1 MESES
6 HSMLLHAPAKINL
19 FLELHSKMA
28 SGFHELE
35 TVMATVSWFDTL
47 SFRRNDSEQIHLD
60 VRLAT
65 AGEAEGFPPDG
76 IPQGR
81 GNLVYQA
88 VEALKQE
95 AGVEQGLSI
104 TLVKR
109 IPAQAGLGGGSSDA
123 ATALLGAN
131 DLWGL
136 GYSKERLAE
145 IAGRLGSDIPFFIYG
160 GFARCV
166 GRGEQIHPLHCFAN
180 LSLVIAKP
188 PVGLATADVFR
199 NSIIPEQPK
208 TGQGLIEALRNS
220 DSRAIARTMFNRLAD
235 PASRLTPWIE
245 KLCSGFAR
253 TGSLGALMSGSGSA
267 CFGIY
272 PTALAARTAAAQLK
286 ADDGTR
292 VAVVH
297 TLAGR

>member
-6 HSMLLHAPAKINL
+6 QSMLLHAPAKVNL
-19 FLELHSKMA
+19 FLELHRKMA

-47 SFRRNDSEQIHLD
+47 SFRKNDSEQIDLE
-60 VRLAT
+60 VRMAT
-65 AGEAEGFPPDG
+65 GGRVEDSSPEG

-104 TLVKR
+104 TLEKR

-145 IAGRLGSDIPFFIYG
+145 LAGRLGSDIPFFIYG

-166 GRGEQIHPLHCFAN
+166 GRGEQVHPLRSFAN

-199 NSIIPEQPK
+199 NSIIPEQPQS
-208 TGQGLIEALRNS
+208 GQGLIEAIQNS
-220 DSRAIARTMFNRLAD
+220 DSRAVARTMFNRLAD

-245 KLCSGFAR
+245 KLSSDFSR
-253 TGSLGALMSGSGSA
+253 TGSMGTLLSGSGSA

-272 PTALAARTAAAQLK
+272 PTARAARIAAAQLK
-286 ADDGTR
+286 GDEGTR